1 MGSTEDSYRK
11 YKADQE
17 PLLPGVAYAGAAAV
31 AGSILVNRSP
41 SRSVKILTPLALA
54 AVTGAYF
61 LPAHYDQLKHTW
73 IPLKV
78 SHSGETASSATSA
91 SLRDLK
97 RSTEDTTLDLGHKT
111 IDTVDDIARQTQAGW
126 EDIKRK
132 GENLAEAYKE
142 AGQEHLNTA
151 VEKSVHEAKSWLN
164 GQRAEADRLLHETAS
179 IITGKAGSSSDHTN
193 RFHNMPQNVKESAFY
208 KETTAGEQPS
218 SSRWSWWGGG
228 SGNSSSDS
236 EKPAISTKTETTT
249 SSTTTQRPRRVSVD
263 KTVASAA
270 VKQHDIIVNRAAQMG
285 LNAEETARKVHENVV
300 DASMP
305 KERQSRHEKHPIEIS
320 RRASQSDL
328 NDGKYIVKV
337 NPGASDD
344 ELPERVSSRMGA
356 IKRDLHHG
364 LQNLEK
370 RAHMLYDGVEHLEH
384 KLNRQIEK
392 NLQEEAD
399 FWHEQEMKEQA
410 NARGGSGRAM

>member
-1 MGSTEDSYRK
+1 M
-11 YKADQE
+11 
-17 PLLPGVAYAGAAAV
+17 
-31 AGSILVNRSP
+31 
-41 SRSVKILTPLALA
+41 KILTPLTLA

-61 LPAHYDQLKHTW
+61 LPAHYDQLKHSW

-78 SHSGETASSATSA
+78 SHSGETAPSTSS
-91 SLRDLK
+91 SLLDLK
-97 RSTEDTTLDLGHKT
+97 RSAENTTFDLGHKT

-126 EDIKRK
+126 EDVKRK

-142 AGQEHLNTA
+142 AGQEHLGKA
-151 VEKSVHEAKSWLN
+151 VEKSVYDTKSWLDD
-164 GQRAEADRLLHETAS
+164 QRAEADRLLHETAS
-179 IITGKAGSSSDHTN
+179 MITAKVGSSSSDDTN
-193 RFHNMPQNVKESAFY
+193 KFHNMPQNAKESAFY

-218 SSRWSWWGGG
+218 SSRWAWWGGG
-228 SGNSSSDS
+228 STSSSSAS
-236 EKPAISTKTETTT
+236 EMPASTSTKADINTTT
-249 SSTTTQRPRRVSVD
+249 PQRPRKVPVD

-270 VKQHDIIVNRAAQMG
+270 IKQYDHVVNRGAMLG
-285 LNAEETARKVHENVV
+285 MDTEETARKVHENVV

-305 KERQSRHEKHPIEIS
+305 EERQSRHEKHPIEIS

-337 NPGASDD
+337 NPDAGDD
-344 ELPERVSSRMGA
+344 EVPERVKSRMNA
-356 IKRDLHHG
+356 MRKDFDHG
-364 LQNLEK
+364 LRNLEK

-384 KLNRQIEK
+384 KLNRRIEK
-392 NLQEEAD
+392 NLQDEAD

>member
-1 MGSTEDSYRK
+1 MGLTDDAYIK

-17 PLLPGVAYAGAAAV
+17 PLLPGVAYAGAAAL
-31 AGSILVNRSP
+31 AGSMLVNRVP
-41 SRSVKILTPLALA
+41 RMSVKILTPLTLA

-78 SHSGETASSATSA
+78 SHSGETAPSTTSA
-91 SLRDLK
+91 SLQDLK

-111 IDTVDDIARQTQAGW
+111 IETVDDIARQTRAGW

-132 GENLAEAYKE
+132 SENLAESYKE
-142 AGQEHLNTA
+142 AGQDHVNKA
-151 VEKSVHEAKSWLN
+151 VEKSVHEAKSWLD

-179 IITGKAGSSSDHTN
+179 IISAKVGSTDHTN
-193 RFHNMPQNVKESAFY
+193 KFHNMPQNAKESAFY

-218 SSRWSWWGGG
+218 SSRWSWWN
-228 SGNSSSDS
+228 SGNNSSSTT
-236 EKPAISTKTETTT
+236 EKPATVPTKTETTP
-249 SSTTTQRPRRVSVD
+249 TTQRPRRVSID

-270 VKQHDIIVNRAAQMG
+270 IKQHDRVVNRAALMG

-328 NDGKYIVKV
+328 KDGKYIVKV
-337 NPGASDD
+337 KPDAGDD
-344 ELPERVSSRMGA
+344 ELPERVGRMNA
-356 IKRDLHHG
+356 LRRDFNHG
-364 LQNLEK
+364 LKNLEK

-384 KLNRQIEK
+384 KLNQQIQK
-392 NLQEEAD
+392 NLQDEAD